1 MSATVETPAASGPAA
16 GAEPE
21 VILRTQGLTKRYGGR
36 LAVNDLG
43 LEVRRGDVFGL
54 LGPNGS
60 GKTTTLRMV
69 LGLVFPTAGEV
80 YLFGAP
86 AANPA
91 ARAAGLKRIGAIAE
105 QPAFY
110 PFLSGEDNLRG
121 VATFAGLPANG
132 ATLERVREVL
142 AQVGLGERG
151 KDLYKR
157 YSLGMKQRLGI
168 AATLLTRP
176 ELIVLDEPTNGLD
189 PAGMVEVRSLIGQL
203 ARQGVTV
210 LLSSHL
216 LYEVQ
221 QVCTR
226 VAILKEGTLLAQG
239 AVEQLLAASSG
250 ILCGFADAEQVP
262 RAAGA
267 LLQAKERG
275 AGWIAGVHYVLPD
288 PGAWTPPGGW
298 LLRVDAPQERAA
310 EVNALLAGYGLHP
323 AELRHAEGN
332 LEQYFLA
339 LTGAHNGA
347 ANPAV
352 VPVVPMTPA
361 AVPAAVPARVS
372 EAPGGALQPGGGQP
386 S

>member
-1 MSATVETPAASGPAA
+1 MSATVETETLAPGEPPAGTA
-16 GAEPE
+16 PE
-21 VILRTQGLTKRYGGR
+21 VILRTQGLTKRYGRR
-36 LAVNDLG
+36 LAVNDLA

-69 LGLVFPTAGEV
+69 LGLVFPTAGEIA
-80 YLFGAP
+80 LFGMP
-86 AANPA
+86 AADPMARGA
-91 ARAAGLKRIGAIAE
+91 ALKRIGAIAE

-110 PFLSGEDNLRG
+110 PFLSGEDNLLG
-121 VATFAGLPANG
+121 VATFAGLPANA
-132 ATLERVREVL
+132 ATRARVQAVL
-142 AQVGLGERG
+142 VQVGLGDRG
-151 KDLYKR
+151 KDRYKR

-189 PAGMVEVRSLIGQL
+189 PAGMVEVRALIGQL
-203 ARQGVTV
+203 AREGVTV

-216 LYEVQ
+216 LHEVQ

-226 VAILKEGTLLAQG
+226 VAILKDGTLLAQG

-250 ILCGFADAEQVP
+250 ILCGFADAEQLP

-267 LLQAKERG
+267 LLQAKEHG
-275 AGWIAGVHYVLPD
+275 ASWIAGVHYVLPE
-288 PGAWTPPGGW
+288 PGAWVPPGTW

-310 EVNALLAGYGLHP
+310 EVNALLAGFGLYP

-339 LTGAHNGA
+339 LTGAQGGA
-347 ANPAV
+347 AG
-352 VPVVPMTPA
+352 PA
-361 AVPAAVPARVS
+361 AVPVISAAPVAQS
-372 EAPGGALQPGGGQP
+372 AGETGEATQAGGQQA
-386 S
+386 

>member
-1 MSATVETPAASGPAA
+1 MSATVETLAPGGPPASTA
-16 GAEPE
+16 PE
-21 VILRTQGLTKRYGGR
+21 VIVRTQGLTKRYGNR
-36 LAVNDLG
+36 LAVNNLG

-69 LGLVFPTAGEV
+69 LGLVFPTAGEIL
-80 YLFGAP
+80 LFGTP
-86 AANPA
+86 AADTVARGA
-91 ARAAGLKRIGAIAE
+91 ALKRIGAIAE

-110 PFLSGEDNLRG
+110 PYLSGEDNLRG
-121 VATFAGLPANG
+121 VATFAGLPANA
-132 ATLERVREVL
+132 ATLARVREVL

-151 KDLYKR
+151 RDLYKR

-189 PAGMVEVRSLIGQL
+189 PAGMVEVRTLIGQL
-203 ARQGVTV
+203 ARDGVTV

-216 LYEVQ
+216 LHEVQ

-226 VAILKEGTLLAQG
+226 VAILKDGTLLAQG

-250 ILCGFADAEQVP
+250 ILCGFADAEQLP

-267 LLQAKERG
+267 LLHAKERG
-275 AGWIAGVHYVLPD
+275 ADWIVGVHYVLPEPD
-288 PGAWTPPGGW
+288 AWAPPGGW

-339 LTGAHNGA
+339 LTGGPGGA
-347 ANPAV
+347 ANPAS
-352 VPVVPMTPA
+352 VPVVPITP
-361 AVPAAVPARVS
+361 PATSTAPSVS
-372 EAPGGALQPGGGQP
+372 EADAQTEQAGGQDA
-386 S
+386 